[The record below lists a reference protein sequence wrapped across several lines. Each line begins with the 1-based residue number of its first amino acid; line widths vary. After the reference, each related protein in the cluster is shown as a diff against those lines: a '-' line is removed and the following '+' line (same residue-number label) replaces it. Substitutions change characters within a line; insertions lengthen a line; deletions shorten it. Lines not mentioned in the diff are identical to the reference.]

1 MENKSPHSSQQHST
15 LPAGALA
22 PKKIL
27 ARHGKSFY
35 WASLFLGS
43 QLANNCAQ
51 LYQFCRFVDDLAD
64 GDLPNR
70 EESLEDI
77 RARLEGSD
85 TIAGAEVEAFMQL
98 AKDNNIPLIA
108 ARELLDGMLKDQQP
122 TAVSDEAEL
131 LRYCHAVAGTVG
143 LMMCRVLN
151 CKEERADSFA
161 IDLGIAMQLT
171 NISRDVLEDA
181 KMGRRYIPAS
191 WINLSA
197 VVIANAD
204 VACQQPVADATK
216 RMLNLAE
223 NYYQSALPGI
233 QLLPL
238 RSQLSIT
245 IALRVYRQIGWV
257 LMRRGLPWWQ
267 GRVFVSKSEKMLLSL
282 RSLMD
287 LIPVKVPAHKKALH
301 QNLQGLAGVQTE
313 R

>member
-1 MENKSPHSSQQHST
+1 MENRSPHSSKQPST
-15 LPAGALA
+15 LPVAAPA
-22 PKKIL
+22 PKQIL

-35 WASLFLGS
+35 WASLFLGL
-43 QLANNCAQ
+43 QLADRCAQ

-64 GDLPNR
+64 GDLPDR

-77 RARLEGSD
+77 RARLDGSD
-85 TIAGAEVEAFMQL
+85 ITAGAEVEAFMRL

-151 CKEERADSFA
+151 CKELRADSFA

-181 KMGRRYIPAS
+181 NMGRRYLPAS
-191 WINLSA
+191 WIDLPAS
-197 VVIANAD
+197 VIANAD
-204 VACQQPVADATK
+204 IACQQPVADATK
-216 RMLNLAE
+216 RMLDLAE
-223 NYYQSALPGI
+223 NYYQSALLGI

-238 RSQLSIT
+238 RSRLSIT

-257 LMRRGLPWWQ
+257 LKRRGLLWWQ
-267 GRVFVSKSEKMLLSL
+267 GRVFVSKAEKMLLSL
-282 RSLMD
+282 RSFRD
-287 LIPVKVPAHKKALH
+287 LVPQKVPAHKKMLH
-301 QNLQGLAGVQTE
+301 QHLQGLAGVQAE
-313 R
+313 